1 MAKKPFEDSR
11 LARFV
16 SQRILELKPKRSQ
29 VEIAEI
35 AGFTSPNFLSMV
47 KSGTSKLALDRVPD
61 LAKALECDAAYLL
74 RLALEQAEGS
84 TAAKA
89 IYEIIGDPISENE
102 RAWLAEIRDASGDTD
117 PRPTARARTQ
127 LRAIFGK

>member
-16 SQRILELKPKRSQ
+16 SQRILELKPRKSQ
-29 VEIAEI
+29 AEIAEI

-47 KSGTSKLALDRVPD
+47 KSGASKLALDRVPD

-84 TAAKA
+84 TAAAA
-89 IYEIIGDPISENE
+89 IFQIVGDPVSENE
-102 RAWLAEIRDASGDTD
+102 RLWIAEIRDASGDTD
-117 PRPTARARTQ
+117 PRPTSRSRNQ
-127 LRAIFGK
+127 LRAIFGR